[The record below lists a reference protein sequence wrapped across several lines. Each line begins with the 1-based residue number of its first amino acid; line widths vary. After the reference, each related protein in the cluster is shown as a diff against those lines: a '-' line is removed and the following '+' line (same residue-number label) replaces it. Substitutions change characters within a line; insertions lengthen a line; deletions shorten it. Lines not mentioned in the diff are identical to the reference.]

1 MNPPRGQPP
10 QKHWLDLDFRRPPAP
25 NCPPAGLPDPRAEMV
40 RGRTNQHCRRNSNR
54 VAPRPG
60 RLTSPIQGQ
69 PSRTL
74 ITVISN
80 HPAMPACPHCQTRMK
95 FVRRIEIDP
104 EIFVF
109 YFVRC
114 KHAETRV
121 QAASEAEE
129 RAA

>member
-1 MNPPRGQPP
+1 
-10 QKHWLDLDFRRPPAP
+10 
-25 NCPPAGLPDPRAEMV
+25 
-40 RGRTNQHCRRNSNR
+40 
-54 VAPRPG
+54 
-60 RLTSPIQGQ
+60 
-69 PSRTL
+69 
-74 ITVISN
+74 
-80 HPAMPACPHCQTRMK
+80 MK

-121 QAASEAEE
+121 QAAPEAEE